1 MSGCVGQCW
10 LKIPWRLWQTGKRY
24 DPEFHPRNQL
34 KHGSWVIGLMPAQNA
49 QLTAAGT
56 EAATALKR
64 PVKYLEAPVKAETEA
79 SRCKHREH
87 LPGHIARTIYSKSV
101 FPQDAS
107 RDTKADI
114 IGPHGYPGDF
124 CRKMAVLPGK
134 GLTSPRRSGKMPGVG
149 TEVGPASVGAL
160 LLPCARRLSKGGV
173 LGLAV
178 LRWIDE
184 VSRPVED

>member
-1 MSGCVGQCW
+1 M
-10 LKIPWRLWQTGKRY
+10 
-24 DPEFHPRNQL
+24 
-34 KHGSWVIGLMPAQNA
+34 
-49 QLTAAGT
+49 
-56 EAATALKR
+56 
-64 PVKYLEAPVKAETEA
+64 KYLEAPVKAETEA
-79 SRCKHREH
+79 SHCKHREH